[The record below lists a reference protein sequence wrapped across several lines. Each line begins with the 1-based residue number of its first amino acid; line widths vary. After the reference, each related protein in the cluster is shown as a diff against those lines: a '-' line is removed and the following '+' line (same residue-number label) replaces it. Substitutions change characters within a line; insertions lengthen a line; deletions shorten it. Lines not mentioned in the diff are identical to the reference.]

1 MARSPTMQASPACSS
16 ATGSKYCPASAA
28 WPHGLPCV
36 WPVLGLILQLS
47 AVPALAAPDAV
58 PTQSCAPCH
67 GENGVSQ
74 VPMFPNLAGQQ
85 ADYLKK
91 QLSDFASGR
100 RKSDVMV
107 TALAE
112 IRASDFPALAEYY
125 SAQKPASVKVEPTAL
140 IAEGRKLFHEGNEA
154 TGLPPCSSCHLDA
167 GEGSGRYPRVATQ
180 NAAYVLQQLHDF
192 NAGTRHNDRGRPMRE
207 VARLL
212 TEDQMKAL
220 AEYLSAM

>member
-1 MARSPTMQASPACSS
+1 
-16 ATGSKYCPASAA
+16 
-28 WPHGLPCV
+28 
-36 WPVLGLILQLS
+36 VLGLILQLS
-47 AVPALAAPDAV
+47 AMPALAAPDEV
-58 PTQSCAPCH
+58 STQACAPCH

-74 VPMFPNLAGQQ
+74 VPMFPSLAGQQ

-91 QLSDFASGR
+91 QLSDFATGR

-112 IRASDFPALAEYY
+112 IKASDFPALAAYY

-140 IAEGRKLFHEGNEA
+140 ITEGRKLFHEGNES
-154 TGLPPCSSCHLDA
+154 TGLPACSSCHLDA

-207 VARLL
+207 VTRLL
-212 TEDQMKAL
+212 TEEQMKAI
-220 AEYLSAM
+220 AEYLAAL

>member
-1 MARSPTMQASPACSS
+1 M
-16 ATGSKYCPASAA
+16 
-28 WPHGLPCV
+28 
-36 WPVLGLILQLS
+36 LGLILLLFVES
-47 AVPALAAPDAV
+47 ALAAPDEA
-58 PTQSCAPCH
+58 PTQACMPCH

-85 ADYLKK
+85 TDYLKK
-91 QLSDFASGR
+91 QLSDFATGR
-100 RKSDVMV
+100 RKSEVMV

-112 IRASDFPALAEYY
+112 IKASDFPALAAYY
-125 SAQKPASVKVEPTAL
+125 SAQKPASINVELSAL

-154 TGLPPCSSCHLDA
+154 TGLPACSSCHLDA
-167 GEGSGRYPRVATQ
+167 GEGSGRYPRVAAQ
-180 NAAYVLQQLHDF
+180 NAAYILQQLHDF

-220 AEYLSAM
+220 ADYLAAL